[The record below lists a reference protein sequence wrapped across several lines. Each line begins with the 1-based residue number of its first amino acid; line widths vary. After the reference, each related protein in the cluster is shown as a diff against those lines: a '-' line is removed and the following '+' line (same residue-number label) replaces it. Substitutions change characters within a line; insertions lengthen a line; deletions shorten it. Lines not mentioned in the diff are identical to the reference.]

1 MPHIILPMPHIN
13 LEHKCMILQIQHSK
27 LDATKIDTESTIFA
41 YGKTELEH
49 ANGFLDTTWMVSDMQ
64 HSKID
69 ISEMDQ
75 DLLHIKLRH
84 TTYQILYVT
93 HKFAHNIN

>member
-13 LEHKCMILQIQHSK
+13 LEHICMILQIQHSK

-49 ANGFLDTTWMVSDMQ
+49 ANGFLDTT
-64 HSKID
+64 
-69 ISEMDQ
+69 
-75 DLLHIKLRH
+75 
-84 TTYQILYVT
+84 
-93 HKFAHNIN
+93 